1 MHMAIAAII
10 VKIMPDAPDTNLEA
24 IKKSAQSLMEAEGAK
39 NISFEERPVAFGLKA
54 VLMKMAWIE
63 EKDTS
68 IIEDKLASIEHVSSA
83 TIEDY
88 RRAFG

>member
-1 MHMAIAAII
+1 
-10 VKIMPDAPDTNLEA
+10 MPDSPQANLEA
-24 IKKSAQSLMEAEGAK
+24 IKKSAKALLEQEGAK
-39 NISFEERPVAFGLKA
+39 NISFEERPIAFGLIA
-54 VLMKMAWIE
+54 VMMKMAWQE

-68 IIEDKLASIEHVSSA
+68 IVEDKLAAIEHVSSA